1 MFRFIYYFTKT
12 IKNCFNFLFVKRL
25 TLACLVK
32 TSITH
37 NKYLTCQFLKIIIP
51 FQLNLQPKIT
61 FKRYIDF
68 SSCGFIIPGLCNS
81 LAST

>member
-37 NKYLTCQFLKIIIP
+37 NKYLTCQFLEDNNPISAKSAT
-51 FQLNLQPKIT
+51 QN
-61 FKRYIDF
+61 YV
-68 SSCGFIIPGLCNS
+68 
-81 LAST
+81 